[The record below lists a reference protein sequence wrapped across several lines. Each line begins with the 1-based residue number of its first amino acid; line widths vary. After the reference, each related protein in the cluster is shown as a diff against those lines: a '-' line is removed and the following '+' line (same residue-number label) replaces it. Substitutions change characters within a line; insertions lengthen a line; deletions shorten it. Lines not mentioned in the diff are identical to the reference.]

1 MLLEVTCD
9 SCTIELMIGF
19 WKNAMQMSQEG
30 TVLLLAA
37 NSGYDYRNFLKT
49 YRIRFEDYP
58 PCVVF
63 DTLGHFRKYLS
74 DAEQTNSIVYPGKP
88 VRVVNDPDSLGCV
101 FTAGKK

>member
-1 MLLEVTCD
+1 
-9 SCTIELMIGF
+9 
-19 WKNAMQMSQEG
+19 MQMSQEG